1 MHAAKHVIDMG
12 NGSDLTWDNVVMDS
26 PTLGYVDAMHQ
37 TLRSH
42 LERTVWT
49 LYWALSDGTPS
60 ANRALLLQK
69 DWSYWKEAI
78 LHDLERVHPAIR
90 RCVERID
97 LMRLGTPWR
106 DRSRVRSSLK
116 SAENSPS

>member
-1 MHAAKHVIDMG
+1 MRCTRPSESHV
-12 NGSDLTWDNVVMDS
+12 
-26 PTLGYVDAMHQ
+26 
-37 TLRSH
+37 
-42 LERTVWT
+42 ERTVCT
-49 LYWALSDGTPS
+49 FYWALSDGTPS

>member
-1 MHAAKHVIDMG
+1 MG

-69 DWSYWKEAI
+69 DWSY
-78 LHDLERVHPAIR
+78 
-90 RCVERID
+90 
-97 LMRLGTPWR
+97 
-106 DRSRVRSSLK
+106 
-116 SAENSPS
+116 